1 MKKTAS
7 ALSYTEG
14 TKAPLITAQG
24 KGELAEKM
32 IEIARQHN
40 VPVIT
45 EAQTSELLSFYE
57 IGEYIPEAAYEIIAK
72 ILSFVRRVENE
83 ENKK

>member
-14 TKAPLITAQG
+14 SKAPLITAQG

-40 VPVIT
+40 
-45 EAQTSELLSFYE
+45 
-57 IGEYIPEAAYEIIAK
+57 
-72 ILSFVRRVENE
+72 
-83 ENKK
+83 